1 MCDRFSDY
9 IVGSRHTAQM
19 SSMHV
24 FICMTGTCI
33 KRLHISVEMETKVR
47 KDFTITKKTPIRA

>member
-33 KRLHISVEMETKVR
+33 KQLHISVEMETKDEGVQR
-47 KDFTITKKTPIRA
+47 FHNHAEG